1 MVHTLRLDNY
11 TPIPRK
17 LVLGTNSSFGTES
30 IKIERG
36 AGWDGLNLTATWHI
50 PGREE
55 PLRVALLDGDAMDV
69 PPEVTKEAK
78 DGVLV
83 LAGLASGV
91 QRASCNVEYLILEQA
106 GVYGGADAE
115 PTPELAAQV
124 LEAALQAKADA
135 EAAAE
140 DAAAAKANAD
150 KAQSDA
156 EKAQQAAENAA
167 ADAAKAGPYAEAA
180 LAAQEAAESAR
191 DKAIAAKQ
199 AAENAAAAAAASKSA
214 ADTLAEEAERAAQA
228 AENSKA
234 AANNAAN
241 LAGENATAAQ
251 QAAATAIAA
260 ANDAGHVASDAAAS
274 KAAAEAAAKAAQD
287 AQTAAAEAKAEAVKA
302 QGAAQTAAKSAQDAQ
317 AAAEKVRDEA
327 KTAQKGAEAARDAAA
342 KSAEDADNTANSI
355 KDSMTQIAANKEA
368 VSQLKEDLRNE
379 NLFVKQR
386 AVRGVRLA
394 ANGTIV
400 DGKENF
406 TSDYIPIERLL
417 NYKKNSPLINFY
429 HRMCVYNTAKNY
441 IKNIDDTNELYNEN
455 GAYVRFCG
463 LLTEIDE
470 AKFIQCNAYDSI
482 SRLEIKKNNESY
494 ASFKEEVFNNTGYYK
509 KSNDYKVTLN
519 SGWAASG
526 VLLDSEIY
534 NAVEISVK
542 DGEKIAFAG
551 SFGENAV
558 CLEVLYDGALKNRI
572 KISGDFNAP
581 NLFYHKVSNGVTK
594 ILLSVR
600 NQNNA
605 GYKFKFEYFKNSIF
619 DSTKRIL
626 SQAQFIERKFYS
638 TAHQGYIGYGSKE
651 NTLQA
656 FIDACESGKFNCIE
670 TDARLT
676 KDNIFVLSHDASIV
690 DSGITYVIKEKT
702 YEELKKVFT
711 DICTLEECMKIC
723 KKYGVY
729 LLIDKLIDATIE
741 ENSQYLFPIIRKYRM
756 QDTVLFSSAVS
767 REGWTKKILEFNPKA
782 KIAFYYPNEWFT
794 AEQLAKAKNYVDGKN
809 EIIITCS
816 NTAITEENLQLFYDN
831 CDGVKIGTSVQ
842 NNLELYKS
850 LFYTMDYI
858 DSNEYGVIDCF
869 YN

>member
-1 MVHTLRLDNY
+1 MAENTIIHEISLAGYKATSAGGMLD
-11 TPIPRK
+11 
-17 LVLGTNSSFGTES
+17 LGTWGSYG
-30 IKIERG
+30 IEKLHLTLDAAWQDLTITAFFNVKG
-36 AGWDGLNLTATWHI
+36 EVVAKKVVGKDGYA
-50 PGREE
+50 
-55 PLRVALLDGDAMDV
+55 DV
-69 PPEVTKEAK
+69 PWEATKENTFAGRIVFEGSINGQRRISANLNYK
-78 DGVLV
+78 VTNHSEITDSDPVPTDDRWNQFVTENKEYRDG
-83 LAGLASGV
+83 AF
-91 QRASCNVEYLILEQA
+91 
-106 GVYGGADAE
+106 
-115 PTPELAAQV
+115 
-124 LEAALQAKADA
+124 EAAERANARAEDA
-135 EAAAE
+135 EAASD
-140 DAAAAKANAD
+140 DAQAAARAAKASENAA
-150 KAQSDA
+150 KAS
-156 EKAQQAAENAA
+156 ENAA
-167 ADAAKAGPYAEAA
+167 ASSEDNARISAG
-180 LAAQEAAESAR
+180 
-191 DKAIAAKQ
+191 
-199 AAENAAAAAAASKSA
+199 AAAASK
-214 ADTLAEEAERAAQA
+214 D
-228 AENSKA
+228 N
-234 AANNAAN
+234 
-241 LAGENATAAQ
+241 
-251 QAAATAIAA
+251 
-260 ANDAGHVASDAAAS
+260 AAAS
-274 KAAAEAAAKAAQD
+274 ADKAKASE
-287 AQTAAAEAKAEAVKA
+287 TAAAE
-302 QGAAQTAAKSAQDAQ
+302 S
-317 AAAEKVRDEA
+317 EK
-327 KTAQKGAEAARDAAA
+327 AAA
-342 KSAEDADNTANSI
+342 KSAADADSTANSI

-400 DGKENF
+400 DGKKNF

-417 NYKKNSPLINFY
+417 NYKKNSPLINYY

>member
-1 MVHTLRLDNY
+1 MQQVRIDFDNPGLPQSLGVVEGESQSRIFQAALYKSGAAY
-11 TPIPRK
+11 TAPAGAVYSIMYR
-17 LVLGTNSSFGTES
+17 GFGPQNQGWYDT
-30 IKIERG
+30 IEDG
-36 AGWDGLNLTATWHI
+36 AGKRAACTVSGNVVTCELA
-50 PGREE
+50 RQA
-55 PLRVALLDGDAMDV
+55 LRVPGHLTVVLCVSDAKGYMLKSWPIMADVRNDGYEDTGEIEMYFNLS
-69 PPEVTKEAK
+69 
-78 DGVLV
+78 G
-83 LAGLASGV
+83 LAG
-91 QRASCNVEYLILEQA
+91 NYLTQLEKA
-106 GVYGGADAE
+106 M
-115 PTPELAAQV
+115 
-124 LEAALQAKADA
+124 ADA
-135 EAAAE
+135 EATKNNLISTSTQVQKDIDAK
-140 DAAAAKANAD
+140 AAAA
-150 KAQSDA
+150 
-156 EKAQQAAENAA
+156 
-167 ADAAKAGPYAEAA
+167 
-180 LAAQEAAESAR
+180 LES
-191 DKAIAAKQ
+191 IP
-199 AAENAAAAAAASKSA
+199 
-214 ADTLAEEAERAAQA
+214 EEYTELDG
-228 AENSKA
+228 S
-234 AANNAAN
+234 
-241 LAGENATAAQ
+241 
-251 QAAATAIAA
+251 
-260 ANDAGHVASDAAAS
+260 
-274 KAAAEAAAKAAQD
+274 
-287 AQTAAAEAKAEAVKA
+287 VK
-302 QGAAQTAAKSAQDAQ
+302 
-317 AAAEKVRDEA
+317 
-327 KTAQKGAEAARDAAA
+327 
-342 KSAEDADNTANSI
+342 
-355 KDSMTQIAANKEA
+355 
-368 VSQLKEDLRNE
+368 QLKEDLRNE
-379 NLFVKQR
+379 NLFVKQS
-386 AVRGVRLA
+386 AVIGVRLA
-394 ANGTIV
+394 ANGATV
-400 DGKENF
+400 VAEDYF
-406 TSDYIPIERLL
+406 SSDYIPIERLL
-417 NYKKNSPLINFY
+417 NYKKNSPLINVY

-441 IKNIDDTNELYNEN
+441 IKNIDDTNELYNED

-482 SRLEIKKNNESY
+482 SRLKIKKNNESY

-519 SGWAASG
+519 SGWSATG

-551 SFGENAV
+551 SFGEKAM

-572 KISGDFNAP
+572 VISGDFNAP

-594 ILLSVR
+594 ILLSVQ
-600 NQNNA
+600 NQKNT
-605 GYKFKFEYFKNSIF
+605 GYKFEFEYFKNSIF
-619 DSTKRIL
+619 ESTKRIL
-626 SQAQFIERKFYS
+626 SQAQFIGQKFYS

-756 QDTVLFSSAVS
+756 QDAVLFSSAVS
-767 REGWTKKILEFNPKA
+767 REQWTRKILEFNPKA

-794 AEQLAKAKNYVDGKN
+794 AEQLVKAKNYVDGKN

-858 DSNEYGVIDCF
+858 DSNKYGVIDCF

>member
-1 MVHTLRLDNY
+1 MAENTIIHEISLDGY
-11 TPIPRK
+11 KATSTGGM
-17 LVLGTNSSFGTES
+17 LDLGTWGSYG
-30 IKIERG
+30 IEKLHLTLG
-36 AGWDGLNLTATWHI
+36 KAWEGLVITAHFNVKGEAVATALADVDNMIQVPWEATKENTFAGRIVFAGNMNGQRRLTANLNFKVTNHADYETSD
-50 PGREE
+50 P
-55 PLRVALLDGDAMDV
+55 V
-69 PPEVTKEAK
+69 PTDDKWNQFITETK
-78 DGVLV
+78 GY
-83 LAGLASGV
+83 
-91 QRASCNVEYLILEQA
+91 R
-106 GVYGGADAE
+106 
-115 PTPELAAQV
+115 
-124 LEAALQAKADA
+124 
-135 EAAAE
+135 E
-140 DAAAAKANAD
+140 DALAAAKRAL
-150 KAQSDA
+150 QS
-156 EKAQQAAENAA
+156 EQAIENAKQEVVDLGNKKKQEIRDLSDGEKQA
-167 ADAAKAGPYAEAA
+167 ISELTDTKLKA
-180 LAAQEAAESAR
+180 LQDESATQ
-191 DKAIAAKQ
+191 KAAITK
-199 AAENAAAAAAASKSA
+199 KG
-214 ADTLAEEAERAAQA
+214 ADTLATIPEEYTQL
-228 AENSKA
+228 
-234 AANNAAN
+234 NNDV
-241 LAGENATAAQ
+241 G
-251 QAAATAIAA
+251 
-260 ANDAGHVASDAAAS
+260 
-274 KAAAEAAAKAAQD
+274 
-287 AQTAAAEAKAEAVKA
+287 
-302 QGAAQTAAKSAQDAQ
+302 
-317 AAAEKVRDEA
+317 
-327 KTAQKGAEAARDAAA
+327 
-342 KSAEDADNTANSI
+342 
-355 KDSMTQIAANKEA
+355 
-368 VSQLKEDLRNE
+368 QLKEDLRNE
-379 NLFVKQR
+379 NLFVKQS
-386 AVRGVRLA
+386 AVIGVRLA

-400 DGKENF
+400 DGEKYF

-417 NYKKNSPLINFY
+417 NYKKNSPLSNVY
-429 HRMCVYNTAKNY
+429 HRMCVYNTAKKY

-509 KSNDYKVTLN
+509 KSNDYRVTLN

-619 DSTKRIL
+619 DTTKRIL

-702 YEELKKVFT
+702 YKELKKVFT

-767 REGWTKKILEFNPKA
+767 REGWTRKILEFNPKA

>member
-1 MVHTLRLDNY
+1 MLETLIHEISLAGYKVTSAGGMLD
-11 TPIPRK
+11 
-17 LVLGTNSSFGTES
+17 LGTWGSYG
-30 IKIERG
+30 IEKLHLTLDAAWQDLTITAFFNVKG
-36 AGWDGLNLTATWHI
+36 EVVAKKVVGKDGYA
-50 PGREE
+50 
-55 PLRVALLDGDAMDV
+55 DV
-69 PPEVTKEAK
+69 PWEATKENTFAGRIVFEGSINGQRRISANLNYK
-78 DGVLV
+78 VTNHSEITDSDPVPTDDRWNQFVTENKEYRDG
-83 LAGLASGV
+83 AF
-91 QRASCNVEYLILEQA
+91 
-106 GVYGGADAE
+106 
-115 PTPELAAQV
+115 
-124 LEAALQAKADA
+124 EAAERANARAEDA
-135 EAAAE
+135 EAASD
-140 DAAAAKANAD
+140 DAQAAARAAKASENAA
-150 KAQSDA
+150 KAS
-156 EKAQQAAENAA
+156 ENAA
-167 ADAAKAGPYAEAA
+167 ASSEDNARISAG
-180 LAAQEAAESAR
+180 
-191 DKAIAAKQ
+191 
-199 AAENAAAAAAASKSA
+199 AAAASKG
-214 ADTLAEEAERAAQA
+214 
-228 AENSKA
+228 N
-234 AANNAAN
+234 
-241 LAGENATAAQ
+241 
-251 QAAATAIAA
+251 
-260 ANDAGHVASDAAAS
+260 AAAS
-274 KAAAEAAAKAAQD
+274 ADKAKASK
-287 AQTAAAEAKAEAVKA
+287 TAAAE
-302 QGAAQTAAKSAQDAQ
+302 S
-317 AAAEKVRDEA
+317 EK
-327 KTAQKGAEAARDAAA
+327 AAA
-342 KSAEDADNTANSI
+342 KSAADADSTANSI

-379 NLFVKQR
+379 NLFVKQS
-386 AVRGVRLA
+386 AVIGVRLA

-400 DGKENF
+400 DGKKYF

-417 NYKKNSPLINFY
+417 NYKKNSPLINY
-429 HRMCVYNTAKNY
+429 HHRMCVYNTAKNY

-463 LLTEIDE
+463 FLTEIDE

>member
-1 MVHTLRLDNY
+1 MLETLIHEISLAGYKVTSAGGMLD
-11 TPIPRK
+11 
-17 LVLGTNSSFGTES
+17 LGTWGSYG
-30 IKIERG
+30 IEKLHLTLDAAWQDLTITAFFNVKG
-36 AGWDGLNLTATWHI
+36 EVVAKKVVGKDGYA
-50 PGREE
+50 
-55 PLRVALLDGDAMDV
+55 DV
-69 PPEVTKEAK
+69 PWEATKENTFAGRIVFEGSINGQRRISANLNYK
-78 DGVLV
+78 VTNHSEITDSDPVPTDDRWNQFVTENKEYRDG
-83 LAGLASGV
+83 AF
-91 QRASCNVEYLILEQA
+91 
-106 GVYGGADAE
+106 
-115 PTPELAAQV
+115 
-124 LEAALQAKADA
+124 EAAERANARAEDA
-135 EAAAE
+135 EAA
-140 DAAAAKANAD
+140 
-150 KAQSDA
+150 SD
-156 EKAQQAAENAA
+156 
-167 ADAAKAGPYAEAA
+167 
-180 LAAQEAAESAR
+180 
-191 DKAIAAKQ
+191 
-199 AAENAAAAAAASKSA
+199 
-214 ADTLAEEAERAAQA
+214 
-228 AENSKA
+228 
-234 AANNAAN
+234 
-241 LAGENATAAQ
+241 
-251 QAAATAIAA
+251 
-260 ANDAGHVASDAAAS
+260 
-274 KAAAEAAAKAAQD
+274 
-287 AQTAAAEAKAEAVKA
+287 
-302 QGAAQTAAKSAQDAQ
+302 DAQ
-317 AAAEKVRDEA
+317 AAARAAKASENAAKASENAAASSEDNARISAGAAAASNGNAAASADKA
-327 KTAQKGAEAARDAAA
+327 KASKTAAAESEKAAA
-342 KSAEDADNTANSI
+342 KSAADADSTANSI

-379 NLFVKQR
+379 NLFVKKS
-386 AVRGVRLA
+386 AVIGVRLA

-400 DGKENF
+400 YGEKYF

-417 NYKKNSPLINFY
+417 NYKKNSPLINY
-429 HRMCVYNTAKNY
+429 HHRMCVYNTAKNY
-441 IKNIDDTNELYNEN
+441 IKNIDDTNELYNKN

>member
-1 MVHTLRLDNY
+1 MLETLIHEISLAGYKVTSAGGMLD
-11 TPIPRK
+11 
-17 LVLGTNSSFGTES
+17 LGTWGSYG
-30 IKIERG
+30 IEKLHLTLDAAWQDLTITAFFNVKG
-36 AGWDGLNLTATWHI
+36 EVVAKKVVGKDGYA
-50 PGREE
+50 
-55 PLRVALLDGDAMDV
+55 DV
-69 PPEVTKEAK
+69 PWEATKENTFAGRIVFEGSINGQRRISANLNYK
-78 DGVLV
+78 VTNHSEITDSDPVPTDDRWNQFVTENKEYRDG
-83 LAGLASGV
+83 AF
-91 QRASCNVEYLILEQA
+91 
-106 GVYGGADAE
+106 
-115 PTPELAAQV
+115 
-124 LEAALQAKADA
+124 EAAERANARAEDA
-135 EAAAE
+135 EAASD
-140 DAAAAKANAD
+140 DAQAAARAAKASENAA
-150 KAQSDA
+150 KAS
-156 EKAQQAAENAA
+156 ENAA
-167 ADAAKAGPYAEAA
+167 ASSEDNARISAG
-180 LAAQEAAESAR
+180 
-191 DKAIAAKQ
+191 
-199 AAENAAAAAAASKSA
+199 AAAASKG
-214 ADTLAEEAERAAQA
+214 
-228 AENSKA
+228 N
-234 AANNAAN
+234 
-241 LAGENATAAQ
+241 
-251 QAAATAIAA
+251 
-260 ANDAGHVASDAAAS
+260 AAAS
-274 KAAAEAAAKAAQD
+274 ADKAKASK
-287 AQTAAAEAKAEAVKA
+287 TAAAE
-302 QGAAQTAAKSAQDAQ
+302 S
-317 AAAEKVRDEA
+317 EK
-327 KTAQKGAEAARDAAA
+327 AAA
-342 KSAEDADNTANSI
+342 KSAADADSTANSI

-379 NLFVKQR
+379 NLFVKQS
-386 AVRGVRLA
+386 AVIGVRLA

-400 DGKENF
+400 DGKEYF

-417 NYKKNSPLINFY
+417 NYKKNSPLRNY
-429 HRMCVYNTAKNY
+429 HHRMCVYNTAKNY
-441 IKNIDDTNELYNEN
+441 IKNIDDKNELYNEN

-482 SRLEIKKNNESY
+482 SRLEIKKSNESY